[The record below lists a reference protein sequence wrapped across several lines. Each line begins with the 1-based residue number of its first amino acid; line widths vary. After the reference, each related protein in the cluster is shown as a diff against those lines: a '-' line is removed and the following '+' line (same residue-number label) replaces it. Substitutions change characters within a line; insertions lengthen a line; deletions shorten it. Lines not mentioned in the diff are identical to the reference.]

1 MHQNNLLSFLK
12 LHLDPHPDNIHIL
25 DELGIKAVVLIRD
38 IRDMLISRYY
48 HVIHDKNHW
57 DYQRLIKIPSQSR
70 LLESMKAI
78 DPEDSVPVIEYYDY
92 WINGWLKKI
101 RSDPEFFLLIKY
113 EEMKS
118 NLFYVMK
125 RIHNFYGSQVSDSS
139 IRKIIHTQKERHF
152 KDLERSLAENLIVI
166 GREHSTFRKGIVG
179 EWRTSYN
186 KELKDYVKTYSGQ
199 TLIDS
204 GYEKDLNW

>member
-1 MHQNNLLSFLK
+1 
-12 LHLDPHPDNIHIL
+12 
-25 DELGIKAVVLIRD
+25 
-38 IRDMLISRYY
+38 MLISRYY
-48 HVIHDKNHW
+48 HVICDQDHW
-57 DYQRLIKIPSQSR
+57 DYQRLIKISPQSR
-70 LLESMKAI
+70 LLESMKGI
-78 DPEDSVPVIEYYDY
+78 DPEDSIPVIEYYNY

-101 RSDPEFFLLIKY
+101 RSYPEKFVLIKY

-118 NLFYVMK
+118 NLFSVMK
-125 RIHNFYGSQVSDSS
+125 RIYKFYGSQLPDSS
-139 IRKIIHTQKERHF
+139 IRKIIHTQKKRHF
-152 KDLERSLAENLIVI
+152 KDSKRSLAENLIVI

-186 KELKDYVKTYSGQ
+186 QELKDYVKSYSGQ